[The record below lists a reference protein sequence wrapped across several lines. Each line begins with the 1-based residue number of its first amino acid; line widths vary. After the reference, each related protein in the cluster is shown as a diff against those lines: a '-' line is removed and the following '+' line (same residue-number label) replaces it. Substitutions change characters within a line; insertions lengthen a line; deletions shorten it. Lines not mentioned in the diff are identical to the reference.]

1 MSYMKP
7 NYEYSEE
14 TKSGFNTWTASV
26 DFEVLKIERKAT
38 MINWQ
43 LRSYTDSH
51 DHTSTV
57 TVMLPDLLHA
67 VTIIAQTSK

>member
-1 MSYMKP
+1 MSVTSLNIPLAQLNTSEVFRKWTYDVMNWIKP

-14 TKSGFNTWTASV
+14 TESGFNTWTATV

-43 LRSYTDSH
+43 IRS
-51 DHTSTV
+51 
-57 TVMLPDLLHA
+57 
-67 VTIIAQTSK
+67 